1 MKDYKV
7 ATLVGTNTFGKG
19 IVQSV
24 VPFEDGTAMKVTVSK
39 YYTPNGVN
47 IHGTGIKPDVV
58 EELNKA
64 AIKDGKL
71 DRKEDNQL
79 DKALEVVIKKIEH

>member
-19 IVQSV
+19 IVQSI

-39 YYTPNGVN
+39 YYTPNGAN

-58 EELNKA
+58 VELNKEA
-64 AIKDGKL
+64 LKDGKL

-79 DKALEVVIKKIEH
+79 DKALDVVVKKMGK

>member
-1 MKDYKV
+1 MKDYKA

-19 IVQSV
+19 IVQSI

-58 EELNKA
+58 EELNKEA
-64 AIKDGKL
+64 LKDGKL

-79 DKALEVVIKKIEH
+79 DKALDVVVKKMGK

>member
-1 MKDYKV
+1 
-7 ATLVGTNTFGKG
+7 
-19 IVQSV
+19 
-24 VPFEDGTAMKVTVSK
+24 MKVTVSK
-39 YYTPNGVN
+39 YYTPNGIN